1 MHIHHISAGGRQ
13 VAGVAVAGKGR
24 LHSTCLLV
32 QRTQMTLLR
41 AAVDFTA
48 LFGDNIHHRKPRF
61 DDEFL
66 QTLAPPCGLIAA
78 AGHTD
83 KDLAPLLPF
92 VAVSPA

>member
-1 MHIHHISAGGRQ
+1 MDAQRSHVVHIALLVVEEAHALEWHTS
-13 VAGVAVAGKGR
+13 
-24 LHSTCLLV
+24 LLV

-41 AAVDFTA
+41 TAVDFTA